1 METNR
6 QKDSF
11 FLFSLDWDWV
21 EVSSRALPKGAWRA
35 SLDLT
40 WFSFPGTEE
49 LAAYGH
55 MWIWW
60 LPCILTNL
68 SYYGKFEATDLNI
81 SRSVWVICMG
91 TQYVA
96 FQSWKGCYILC
107 HPPFIELETDSQRR
121 NMLDKELVGSKICV
135 LFFSPVFFPHKWVLE
150 KTRWPG
156 HAGQIAENL
165 GPGNPSP
172 SEWGQ

>member
-11 FLFSLDWDWV
+11 FPFSLDWDCV
-21 EVSSRALPKGAWRA
+21 EVSCRALPKEAWQA

-49 LAAYGH
+49 LAAHGH

-60 LPCILTNL
+60 LLCILTNL
-68 SYYGKFEATDLNI
+68 SYYGKSEATDLNI

-91 TQYVA
+91 TQCVA

-107 HPPFIELETDSQRR
+107 HPPFIELETEVQGAFVLHSQTHRAHWSLMLSFLSRADSASRQVWSLSCSTRDPQRY
-121 NMLDKELVGSKICV
+121 
-135 LFFSPVFFPHKWVLE
+135 
-150 KTRWPG
+150 
-156 HAGQIAENL
+156 
-165 GPGNPSP
+165 
-172 SEWGQ
+172 